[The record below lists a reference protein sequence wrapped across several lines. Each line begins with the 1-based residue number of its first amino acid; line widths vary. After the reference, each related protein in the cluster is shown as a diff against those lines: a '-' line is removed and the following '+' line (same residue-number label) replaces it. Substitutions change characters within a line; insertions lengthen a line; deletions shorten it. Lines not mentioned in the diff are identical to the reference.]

1 MSRKVQ
7 RIRYNLDPKDV
18 KKLSPDELKAI
29 LRGADE
35 IIGSGGRSLL
45 VKILKGSRAQE
56 ALRLHLDQCP
66 VYGYFHHLSADEA
79 LARVDRAIL
88 DGYLKVVYDNRLP
101 VLVFTDAGWEI
112 EKETFANELLAGF
125 DELLTKSQPPYNMSY
140 LKDRNRT
147 LIWCLL
153 DKIEASGNPKYLPL
167 LDAWAQI
174 DHKKVKQRIEHIMR
188 KIQGTGEQSVT
199 PGNGRRSHP
208 GAAP

>member
-7 RIRYNLDPKDV
+7 RVHYDLDPKDI
-18 KKLSPDELKAI
+18 KKLPPEELKAI

-35 IIGSGGRSLL
+35 LIGSGGRSLL

-56 ALRLHLDQCP
+56 VLRLHLDQCP
-66 VYGYFHHLSADEA
+66 VYDYFHQLSADGV
-79 LARVDRAIL
+79 LARIDRAIL
-88 DGYLKVVYDNRLP
+88 DGYLRVVYDERLP

-125 DELLTKSQPPYNMSY
+125 DELLTTKQPPYDMSY

-167 LDAWAQI
+167 LEAWEQL
-174 DHKKVKQRIEHIMR
+174 DYKKVKLRIEEVMR
-188 KIQGTGEQSVT
+188 EIK
-199 PGNGRRSHP
+199 
-208 GAAP
+208 AAG

>member
-7 RIRYNLDPKDV
+7 RVRYDLDPKDV
-18 KKLSPDELKAI
+18 KKLPPEELRAI

-35 IIGSGGRSLL
+35 LIGSGGRSLL
-45 VKILKGSRAQE
+45 VKILKGSHAQE
-56 ALRLHLDQCP
+56 VLRLHLDQCP
-66 VYGYFHHLSADEA
+66 VYGYFHHLSADEV
-79 LARVDRAIL
+79 LARIDRAIL

-125 DELLTKSQPPYNMSY
+125 DDRLTTSQPPYDMSY

-167 LDAWAQI
+167 LEAWEQI
-174 DHKKVKQRIEHIMR
+174 DYKKVKQRIQQVMR
-188 KIQGTGEQSVT
+188 KIQEVG
-199 PGNGRRSHP
+199 
-208 GAAP
+208 

>member
-7 RIRYNLDPKDV
+7 RVHYDLDPKNI
-18 KKLSPDELKAI
+18 KKLPPEELKAI

-35 IIGSGGRSLL
+35 LIGSGGRSLL

-56 ALRLHLDQCP
+56 VLRLHLDQCP
-66 VYGYFHHLSADEA
+66 VHGYFHQLSADEV
-79 LARVDRAIL
+79 LARIDRAIL
-88 DGYLKVVYDNRLP
+88 DGYLKVVYDERLP

-125 DELLTKSQPPYNMSY
+125 DELLTTKQPPYDMSY

-167 LDAWAQI
+167 LEAWEQL
-174 DHKKVKQRIEHIMR
+174 DYKKVKLRIEEVMR
-188 KIQGTGEQSVT
+188 EIK
-199 PGNGRRSHP
+199 
-208 GAAP
+208 AAG